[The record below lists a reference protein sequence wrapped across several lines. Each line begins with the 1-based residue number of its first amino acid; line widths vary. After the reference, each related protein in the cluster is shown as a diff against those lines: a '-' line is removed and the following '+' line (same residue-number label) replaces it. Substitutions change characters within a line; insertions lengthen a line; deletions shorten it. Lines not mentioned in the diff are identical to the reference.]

1 MLKNTSKNQATT
13 RAINRS
19 LLRTLSLTC
28 CIVGLS
34 LCATSATSQ
43 AAETNKHT
51 NRATR
56 FPLNTKL
63 LSEASGIAVSRR
75 DPTLLWAHNDSGDWS
90 TIYALTAKGK
100 YRGRVD
106 ILGADAFDWEDIA
119 TFDHQGQPWL
129 LIGDIGDNFGFRA
142 LPSLYL
148 LPEPNLDLGL
158 RDQGSDFKLDARVA
172 RRINYKF
179 EDGSRDVE
187 AVAVDA
193 KNDAIY
199 LLSKRDD
206 PPRLYRLPLAET
218 EAESPLIAEH
228 VATLKQLP
236 RVSAKTLKDDPK
248 QGRYRA
254 QPTAL
259 DISADGA
266 TWLIT
271 TYQHALIYRRS
282 PGQTLTQLFVEP
294 PQVIALPK
302 LPQIEGGALSI
313 DTKRA
318 YFVSEKAPNDLVVM
332 PLDKLKRAG
341 SHD

>member
-1 MLKNTSKNQATT
+1 MLKNPAKNQATP
-13 RAINRS
+13 RAINCS
-19 LLRTLSLTC
+19 LLGVLLLASC
-28 CIVGLS
+28 AASAGLR
-34 LCATSATSQ
+34 ATSTTSQ
-43 AAETNKHT
+43 SAQTNKYAP
-51 NRATR
+51 RVTR

-90 TIYALTAKGK
+90 TIYALTVNGK

-119 TFDHQGQPWL
+119 AFEYQGQPWL

-148 LPEPNLDLGL
+148 LREPELS
-158 RDQGSDFKLDARVA
+158 DQGADFKLDAHVA
-172 RRINYKF
+172 RRINFKF

-193 KNDAIY
+193 NNDAIY

-206 PPRLYRLPLAET
+206 PPRLYRLPLTET
-218 EAESPLIAEH
+218 DAGSPLIAKH
-228 VATLKQLP
+228 VATLRQLP
-236 RVSAKTLKDDPK
+236 RVSAKTLEDYPK

-259 DISADGA
+259 DISADGT

-271 TYQHALIYRRS
+271 TYQHALLYRRS
-282 PGQTLTQLFVEP
+282 PGQPLAQLFAEP
-294 PQVIALPK
+294 PQVITLPR
-302 LPQIEGGALSI
+302 LPQTEGGALSK
-313 DTKRA
+313 DAEHA
-318 YFVSEKAPNDLVVM
+318 YFVSEKAPKDLVVI
-332 PLDKLKRAG
+332 PLDKSKGAG
-341 SHD
+341 PHD